1 MSIPHILCV
10 DDEPNVISGFQRALR
25 HEFVIEGYTDGH
37 EALTAL
43 DTKGPFPVLVAD
55 MHMPGMNGVELLRQ
69 AAERFP
75 DTVRI
80 MLTGNPE
87 QRTAAEAVNQGRV
100 FRFLTKPCDPND
112 LSAALRAGLQQYHLA
127 LAEKELLENT
137 LHGAV
142 KALVDIL
149 SMVDP
154 LSFGLGQTLREDM
167 RGFLRFL
174 GRPANW
180 EFEIAAM
187 LSQIGFVTVPQFVVK
202 RSRASQGLTAPEKQ
216 MLARVPLTGSELLAA
231 IPRLEGVAQIILY
244 QRKNFDGS
252 GFPIDTT
259 SCEDIPL
266 GARILRVLLDL
277 HELET
282 RGSSRGNGLLILRER
297 AGTYDPKVLEALAR
311 YFDAHLPKVPT
322 TTRTLLLRIRDLEPG
337 QVLAS
342 DLTTL
347 GGILIVPAGQCL
359 TTIIIEKVRNFDKVS
374 GVREPIAV
382 ESPVADP
389 VQGHGNPPTDP
400 PADDA
405 RSLSA

>member
-1 MSIPHILCV
+1 MTPPRILCV

-25 HEFVIEGYTDGH
+25 HEFQIEGCTDGS
-37 EALTAL
+37 EALSAL
-43 DTKGPFPVLVAD
+43 DSKGPFPVLVAD
-55 MHMPGMNGVELLRQ
+55 MHMPGMNGVELLRR
-69 AAERFP
+69 AAEKFP

-87 QRTAAEAVNQGRV
+87 QRTAAEAVNQGQV
-100 FRFLTKPCDPND
+100 FRFLTKPCDPKD

-167 RGFLRFL
+167 RGFLQFL
-174 GRPANW
+174 GKPGSW
-180 EFEIAAM
+180 EYEIAAM
-187 LSQIGFVTVPQFVVK
+187 LSQIGYVTVPQFVVK

-216 MLARVPLTGSELLAA
+216 MIARVPFTGSELVAT

-259 SCEDIPL
+259 AGEDIPL
-266 GARILRVLLDL
+266 GARILRVLIDL

-282 RGSSRGNGLLILRER
+282 RGASRGNGLLILRER
-297 AGTYDPKVLEALAR
+297 AGTYDPKVLEALAKC
-311 YFDAHLPKVPT
+311 FDTHLPKTPA

-337 QVLAS
+337 HILAS

-347 GGILIVPAGQCL
+347 GGILIVPAGQRL
-359 TTIIIEKVRNFDKVS
+359 TTIIIEKIRNFDKVS

-382 ESPVADP
+382 EAPASGPASN
-389 VQGHGNPPTDP
+389 GAPPESAASDE
-400 PADDA
+400 A

>member
-1 MSIPHILCV
+1 MSAPKILCV

-25 HEFVIEGYTDGH
+25 HEFLIEGCTDAN
-37 EALTAL
+37 EALAAL

-55 MHMPGMNGVELLRQ
+55 MHMPGMNGIELLRR
-69 AAERFP
+69 AAEKFP

-87 QRTAAEAVNQGRV
+87 QRTAAEAVNHGQV
-100 FRFLTKPCDPND
+100 FRFLTKPCDPRE
-112 LSAALRAGLQQYHLA
+112 LSTAIRAGLQQYHLA
-127 LAEKELLENT
+127 IAEKELLENT

-154 LSFGLGQTLREDM
+154 MSFGLGQTLREDM
-167 RGFLRFL
+167 KQFLQFL
-174 GRPANW
+174 GRPGGW
-180 EFEIAAM
+180 EYEIAAM

-216 MLARVPLTGSELLAA
+216 MLARVPLTGSELIAA

-244 QRKNFDGS
+244 QRKNFDGT
-252 GFPIDTT
+252 GFPIDTL
-259 SCEDIPL
+259 SGSDIPM
-266 GARILRVLLDL
+266 GARILRILLDL
-277 HELET
+277 QELET
-282 RGSSRGNGLLILRER
+282 RGSSKGNGLLILRER
-297 AGTYDPKVLEALAR
+297 EGAYDPKVLEALAKC
-311 YFDAHLPKVPT
+311 FDTHFPKTPAS
-322 TTRTLLLRIRDLEPG
+322 TRTLLLRIRDLQPG
-337 QVLAS
+337 HVLAS

-347 GGILIVPAGQCL
+347 GGILIVPAGQRL
-359 TTIIIEKVRNFDKVS
+359 TSIIIEKVRNFDKVS

-382 ESPVADP
+382 EAPANAP
-389 VQGHGNPPTDP
+389 ANPAP
-400 PADDA
+400 PEPRSDDA